1 MPEYTRQTE
10 EKDINWFL
18 DTVIV
23 HDIGAVI
30 EAGCGYLAFALIAQ
44 SIEMIGALLDEHE
57 IDHYELG
64 LPAKRFAKGIT
75 EVFQPI
81 DARYAEF
88 NKEDSIYYLWE
99 NLRCGMAHIIRPK
112 SKIVF
117 TGKSDANKLRASH
130 LDKIKFDDGDE
141 YLLLVVEDF
150 YNHLKDACRRAK
162 NKLPKKTH
170 AKLKKGYIT
179 IHHVQQPPSFSYLSG
194 GSAASPSLSGA
205 GFNVPVTGVAPRTNR
220 E

>member
-1 MPEYTRQTE
+1 MPDYMRHTE

-18 DTVIV
+18 DTVVV
-23 HDIGAVI
+23 HDIGLVI
-30 EAGCGYLAFALIAQ
+30 EAGAGYLAFALMAQ
-44 SIEMIGALLDEHE
+44 SIEMLGGLLDEYH

-64 LPAKRFAKGIT
+64 LPEKRFSKGIS
-75 EVFQPI
+75 EVFKPI

-88 NKEDSIYYLWE
+88 NKKDSQFYLWE

-117 TGKSDANKLRASH
+117 TGKSDAKKLKASH
-130 LDKIKFDDGDE
+130 LDKIRFEDGEE

-150 YNHLKDACRRAK
+150 YDDLKEACRRIK
-162 NKLPKKTH
+162 NMLTKKTH

-179 IHHVQQPPSFSYLSG
+179 IHQVQPSDSSFSNTSNPLEAATLS
-194 GSAASPSLSGA
+194 SSQFDIS
-205 GFNVPVTGVAPRTNR
+205 VTGVAPKSHKG
-220 E
+220 

>member
-18 DTVIV
+18 DTVV
-23 HDIGAVI
+23 VRDIGAVI
-30 EAGCGYLAFALIAQ
+30 EAGGGYLAFALIAQ
-44 SIEMIGALLDEHE
+44 SIEMIGALLDEYE
-57 IDHYELG
+57 IDYYEQG

-75 EVFQPI
+75 EVFKPI

-88 NKEDSIYYLWE
+88 NKEDSEYYLWE

-117 TGKSDANKLRASH
+117 TGKSDANKLSATH
-130 LDKIKFDDGDE
+130 LDKIKFDDGAE

-150 YNHLKDACRRAK
+150 YEHLKDACRRTK

-179 IHHVQQPPSFSYLSG
+179 IHHVQQPSSVLHLSG
-194 GSAASPSLSGA
+194 GSVASPTLSG
-205 GFNVPVTGVAPRTNR
+205 GRFDVPITGVAPGATRG
-220 E
+220 